1 MILFYFVFKGIT
13 RFSDLTKDE
22 FKQRFLSLYAKP
34 DMDTDLV
41 YQKVNATEIRSK
53 NRENTNYAKAKK
65 LKEQVSSYPLDIDWT
80 LTGYTT
86 SIKDQVSICLIP
98 KHTIYELQI
107 IDHKYKRLCRII

>member
-1 MILFYFVFKGIT
+1 
-13 RFSDLTKDE
+13 
-22 FKQRFLSLYAKP
+22 
-34 DMDTDLV
+34 MDTDLV

-65 LKEQVSSYPLDIDWT
+65 LKYEEQVSSYPLEVDWT
-80 LTGYTT
+80 LTNYTT